1 MGYSGGSLEDQNT
14 KWNVDSGGL
23 VPEVLVGTKDSICL
37 SETELEAN
45 HVTPCQESSCI
56 LPVF

>member
-1 MGYSGGSLEDQNT
+1 MAYCGGSLEDQSA
-14 KWNVDSGGL
+14 KWNVESGGL
-23 VPEVLVGTKDSICL
+23 VPEVLVVTKDYL

-45 HVTPCQESSCI
+45 QVTPWQESSCI